1 MNPYPEFESIFKLP
15 LAERLQLVED
25 LWDSIALDDKSVPV
39 PESHIRELDRRF
51 ARHGS
56 NPGTL
61 LSLAELQQKIT
72 RRT

>member
-1 MNPYPEFESIFKLP
+1 MNLTEIPQIAEMSVPEKIVFL
-15 LAERLQLVED
+15 ED
-25 LWDSIALDDKSVPV
+25 LWDSIALNDKSVPV

-51 ARHGS
+51 ASHGS